1 MSQPA
6 PLPPS
11 PPPAAR
17 NGCLQAF
24 AIVVGLIL
32 LLPGICGII
41 LVGYDMR
48 ELATDRTALLAAV
61 GLIALGVLGVV
72 VIWLAVRPQ
81 R

>member
-1 MSQPA
+1 MSQPS

-11 PPPAAR
+11 PPPGAR

-24 AIVVGLIL
+24 AIVIGLIL

-48 ELATDRTALLAAV
+48 ELATDRTALFAAV
-61 GLIALGVLGVV
+61 GLIALGVLGIV
-72 VIWLAVRPQ
+72 VIWMAVRP
-81 R
+81 RR